1 MLFNS
6 FEFLFLFLPATW
18 GVWRVLCRMHA
29 ARASLQLLLAASLFF
44 YAWWNPP
51 YLLLLAA
58 SICVNYVFGCLLS
71 RTSGGNARD
80 GHGRTSLLLLGIF
93 LNLALIGYYKYAGF
107 FLESAGSL
115 FGFPVSARE
124 VFLPLGIS
132 FFTFQ
137 QIAWLVDSWRRTVVA
152 NDISQYA
159 LFVSFFPQLIAGPI
173 VRAQD
178 IVPQFGLNRTFCFSW
193 NNTCLGLALLSLG
206 LFKKVILADT
216 FSPLVAAVFDDA
228 NVPTLIEAWG
238 AALAYTF
245 QIYFDFSGYS
255 DMALGLGRLFN
266 IVLPEN
272 FNSPYKACS
281 IIDFWRRWHMT
292 LSAFL
297 RDYLYIP
304 LGGSRRGR
312 IRRYVNL
319 MITMLL
325 GGLWHGAGWTFVLW
339 GGLHGL
345 YLTVNHLW
353 RDAHL
358 PALPR
363 LFGWALTFL
372 SVVTGWVF
380 FRAAS
385 LSRAMEILSGMLG
398 RNGIVV
404 PPDYSLAEAF
414 PGALRALGVHVLSPE
429 AWRFEGRFQT
439 VALTVG
445 FILCLLLPN
454 ALQWCAGRPWRGR
467 PWMTRLVVGT
477 ALVAVALSL
486 HRVSEFLYFRF

>member
-80 GHGRTSLLLLGIF
+80 GHSRTSLLLLGIF

-107 FLESAGSL
+107 FIESAGSV

-238 AALAYTF
+238 ATLAYTF

-255 DMALGLGRLFN
+255 DMALGSAG
-266 IVLPEN
+266 
-272 FNSPYKACS
+272 CS
-281 IIDFWRRWHMT
+281 TSSCPRTSTR
-292 LSAFL
+292 
-297 RDYLYIP
+297 P
-304 LGGSRRGR
+304 
-312 IRRYVNL
+312 IRRVRSS
-319 MITMLL
+319 IS
-325 GGLWHGAGWTFVLW
+325 GG
-339 GGLHGL
+339 
-345 YLTVNHLW
+345 
-353 RDAHL
+353 D
-358 PALPR
+358 
-363 LFGWALTFL
+363 
-372 SVVTGWVF
+372 
-380 FRAAS
+380 
-385 LSRAMEILSGMLG
+385 
-398 RNGIVV
+398 
-404 PPDYSLAEAF
+404 
-414 PGALRALGVHVLSPE
+414 
-429 AWRFEGRFQT
+429 
-439 VALTVG
+439 
-445 FILCLLLPN
+445 
-454 ALQWCAGRPWRGR
+454 
-467 PWMTRLVVGT
+467 GT
-477 ALVAVALSL
+477 
-486 HRVSEFLYFRF
+486 